1 MDIKKYIISS
11 VSSAIITKT
20 LIAPLERIKMLQQVQ
35 SYYNM
40 QNYNGLIQ
48 SLKYIKQNEGFYGY
62 YKGNLTNIFRYKLL
76 KRGIATGVHYHM
88 CIHEQP
94 AYRKILPYK
103 RNDFPIAEKIAKE
116 MVSLPIWPYMTK
128 KQLNKICES
137 IRKIG

>member
-1 MDIKKYIISS
+1 MLAILLPKKSS
-11 VSSAIITKT
+11 KGEHVYHIFAIRHKNR
-20 LIAPLERIKMLQQVQ
+20 EK
-35 SYYNM
+35 
-40 QNYNGLIQ
+40 
-48 SLKYIKQNEGFYGY
+48 
-62 YKGNLTNIFRYKLL
+62 FRYKLL